1 MPLPAL
7 DLTYQFSVNNVVAAQ
22 GTALA
27 TSRALLF
34 AIKRALTL
42 FSTLPWVV
50 RYSCN
55 GTVAGTVNDGVDRWI
70 TEADLVFSTASSA
83 KSWIVLR
90 NADGLEMMIEC
101 RSAGS
106 NGRNLA
112 VAISASAHF
121 TGGTTTTR
129 PTATDEMVL
138 IDGLS
143 AAQSAWGQGTSG
155 SSTDRNYAW
164 HVLHSTNGLVTQII
178 ICYNNNATGFWYLGR
193 VSQPVTGW
201 TLPVMG
207 AIWAD
212 GASTPVSGAHYNE
225 MADGNNTDVGNQ
237 HAMARFPAGN
247 AKVFA
252 TAIAFGTGSSNT
264 ADYSGR
270 RVTTV
275 NEVSSEWE
283 LQQVGIGCAAPGFRG
298 MSHGRLYDVRWASTG
313 TPTGTDF
320 PADAT
325 RVRAT
330 FGNIVVAWNGSVPIT
345 S

>member
-1 MPLPAL
+1 VPLPAL
-7 DLTYQFSVNNVVAAQ
+7 DLTYQFSVNHVLAAQ
-22 GTALA
+22 GSAIA

-34 AIKRALTL
+34 AIKQG
-42 FSTLPWVV
+42 FISFGVNPWAV

-55 GTVAGTVNDGVDRWI
+55 GTTAGTVNDGVDRWV
-70 TEADLVFSTASSA
+70 TDADLVWSTGTSA
-83 KSWIVLR
+83 KSWTVLR
-90 NADGLEMMIEC
+90 NADGFEVMIEC
-101 RSAGS
+101 RSGGAT
-106 NGRNLA
+106 GRNLCVA
-112 VAISASAHF
+112 VSASAHF
-121 TGGTTTTR
+121 TGGSTTVR

-143 AAQSAWGQGTSG
+143 PGQSSWGQGSSG
-155 SSTDRNYAW
+155 TTTDRGYAW
-164 HVLHSTNGLVTQII
+164 HLLHSTDGLVTQLV
-178 ICYNNNATGFWYLGR
+178 ICHNNNATGFWYLGR

-212 GASTPVSGAHYNE
+212 GATTPVSGAHYTE
-225 MADGNNTDVGNQ
+225 MADGANTDVGNP
-237 HAMARFPAGN
+237 HALGRFPGGT
-247 AKVFA
+247 AKLFA
-252 TAIAFGTGSSNT
+252 TAIAFGTGTANT

-270 RVTTV
+270 RVTTI

-283 LQQVGIGCAAPGFRG
+283 LQQVGLGCATPGFRG
-298 MSHGRLYDVRWASTG
+298 MSHGRLYDVRWTSTG

-330 FGNIVVAWNGSVPIT
+330 FGNIVIAWNGTVPI
-345 S
+345 SS